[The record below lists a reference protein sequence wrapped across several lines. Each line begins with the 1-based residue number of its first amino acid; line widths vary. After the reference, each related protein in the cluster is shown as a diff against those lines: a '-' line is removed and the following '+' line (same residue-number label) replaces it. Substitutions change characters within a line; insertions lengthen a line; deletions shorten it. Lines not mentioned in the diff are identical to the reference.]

1 MAWQGRR
8 QPRTHSRTRWSA
20 RCSAASSTGTGRAGY
35 SCRSRSPMQLA
46 ALGSWPPCGWPRQRG
61 AEERDDAA
69 LLRGVTRGDEEA
81 LAALYDRPAGW
92 LTVRMTRR
100 CAVLDVVNHAV
111 Q

>member
-1 MAWQGRR
+1 MR
-8 QPRTHSRTRWSA
+8 P
-20 RCSAASSTGTGRAGY
+20 
-35 SCRSRSPMQLA
+35 
-46 ALGSWPPCGWPRQRG
+46 G

-111 Q
+111 QDTFRRWHCARSRSRPRPSWTPAALPLRRGRRGSCRRSCWRRVTFRC